1 MKKIF
6 PKAMVFTEGE
16 GCLKIGKKLNIYV
29 ECVDFDDA
37 AEYFSSLVSALYGI
51 GCDKVSGAAD
61 IEIKAGKLE
70 NEEYILD
77 ITEKKITAYAA
88 TKNGAIYALS
98 TLAQLIS
105 NDNGLSAPVC
115 HVEDKPYTEMRGVHF
130 YLPGREKIE
139 SFKRIVD
146 TMAFLKM
153 NTVILEIG
161 GGMQY
166 DKHPEINTAWERF
179 CHQLNNEFPGQGKYR
194 ALQGS
199 DIYWKDSVH
208 TELAD
213 GSYLTKAEVKDIVDY
228 CRKRGM
234 EVIPEI
240 QALSHAYYL
249 CIAHPEIAEMEN
261 DPFPDTYCPNNEK
274 SYELYFDVAE
284 EVIEV
289 IKPKTVSIG
298 HDEIRVLGWCDKCK
312 GKTGHELVGKEILRL
327 HEFYKKKG
335 IRIAMWGESAQTFI
349 NYKGNP
355 VGVKDYSGNNKY
367 GLHYHLP
374 ATYKSLEMLPS
385 DILMLDWYHSLG
397 HASEDCFMER
407 DIDVIYGNFHGSQFG
422 EWEVRSKKKCIKG
435 AEVSSWCV
443 PDEFTFARDGIFFE
457 MMFSSYIL
465 WNSEYTNS
473 DFSGVC
479 REIVRRTPYMR
490 AIMRGNSSHLFAGG
504 KVTPIYKGEKEKET
518 TKISLAD
525 ADVCDKS
532 VKAALSVLGDEVSG
546 VSVDTGAILVKPDV
560 HADSLLFVHNTKE
573 EMKFEPSH
581 LFKDENIWA
590 LGAYAVK
597 YDDGTVEIV
606 PVYYGKEAGWYK
618 YSFDRHRISTDKTG
632 AEIDI
637 DISGDSKSATPCY
650 FTHNH
655 QWFESLCYSTTP
667 IITDNCTAFAYE
679 WENPYPQKKITMIKA
694 INVSQNMNQS
704 VVLFGIMAVKK

>member
-6 PKAMVFTEGE
+6 PKAATFLEGE
-16 GCLKIGKKLNIYV
+16 GCFNIKRELKICIGDEK
-29 ECVDFDDA
+29 FSDA
-37 AEYFSSLVSALYGI
+37 VEYFASLLKTLYNI
-51 GCDKVSGAAD
+51 DCKAVLRCAD
-61 IEIKAGKLE
+61 VEIKEAELDRD
-70 NEEYILD
+70 EYTLD
-77 ITEKKITAYAA
+77 VTDKKIKISASG
-88 TKNGAIYALS
+88 KNGAIYALS
-98 TLAQLIS
+98 TLIQLIER
-105 NDNGLSAPVC
+105 GEAITVPVC

-130 YLPGREKIE
+130 YMPARDKIE

-153 NTVILEIG
+153 NTVILEVG

-166 DKHPEINTAWERF
+166 DRHPEINTAWERF
-179 CHQLNNEFPGQGKYR
+179 CDQLDNKFPGQGKYR

-199 DIYWKDSVH
+199 DVYWKDSVH
-208 TELAD
+208 TELAG

-228 CRKRGM
+228 CRARGM
-234 EVIPEI
+234 DVIPEI
-240 QALSHAYYL
+240 PALSHAYYL
-249 CIAHPEIAEMEN
+249 CIAHPEIAEMQD

-289 IKPKTVSIG
+289 FEPKTVSIG

-355 VGVKDYSGNNKY
+355 VGTKDYSGNNKY

-374 ATYKSLEMLPS
+374 STYKSLEMLPS

-407 DIDVIYGNFHGSQFG
+407 GIDVIYGNFHGSQFG
-422 EWEVRSKKKCIKG
+422 DWDERSKKSCIKG

-457 MMFSSYIL
+457 MMFSAYIL
-465 WNSEYTNS
+465 WNSEYTNA

-479 REIVRRTPYMR
+479 REIVRRTPYLR
-490 AIMRGNSSHLFAGG
+490 AIMRSEPSALFAGG
-504 KVTPIYKGEKEKET
+504 KAHAVYQGDESKAAM
-518 TKISLAD
+518 KINLSE

-532 VKAALSVLGDEVSG
+532 VKAALSSLDNEIYG

-560 HADSLLFVHNTKE
+560 YADSLLFVHNTKQ

-590 LGAYAVK
+590 LGAYAVT
-597 YDDGTVEIV
+597 YEDGTVEIV
-606 PVYYGKEAGWYK
+606 GVYYGKEAGFSK
-618 YSFDRHRISTDKTG
+618 YSFERHRKTTDKNG
-632 AEIDI
+632 VEIDI
-637 DISGDSKSATPCY
+637 DISGDNESATPCY

-667 IITDNCTAFAYE
+667 VITDSCTAFAYE
-679 WENPYPQKKITMIKA
+679 WKNPYPDKKIKKIKA
-694 INVSQNMNQS
+694 INVSQNMEQS
-704 VVLFGIMAVKK
+704 VVLFAIFAVK

>member
-6 PKAMVFTEGE
+6 PKAVTYREDD
-16 GCLKIGKKLNIYV
+16 GCFKIDKKLKISVKD
-29 ECVDFDDA
+29 ESFSEA
-37 AEYFSSLVSALYGI
+37 AEYFASLVKTLYAI
-51 GCDKVSGAAD
+51 DSVRVSECAD
-61 IEIKAGKLE
+61 IELGRGDMG
-70 NEEYILD
+70 NEEYTLD
-77 ITEKKITAYAA
+77 VTENKISITAAD
-88 TKNGAIYALS
+88 KGGAIYALS
-98 TLAQLIS
+98 TLIQLI
-105 NDNGLSAPVC
+105 NNENGFTVPST

-130 YLPGREKIE
+130 YMPARDKIE

-153 NTVILEIG
+153 NTVILEVG

-166 DKHPEINTAWERF
+166 DRHPEINTAWERF
-179 CHQLNNEFPGQGKYR
+179 CDQLNNKFPGQGKYR

-199 DIYWKDSVH
+199 DVYWKDSVH
-208 TELAD
+208 TELAG
-213 GSYLTKAEVKDIVDY
+213 GSYLTKEEVRDLVCY
-228 CRKRGM
+228 CRSRGM
-234 EVIPEI
+234 EVIPEV
-240 QALSHAYYL
+240 QALSHSYYL
-249 CIAHPEIAEMEN
+249 CIAHPEIAERQD
-261 DPFPDTYCPNNEK
+261 DPFPDTYCPSNEK

-289 IKPKTVSIG
+289 FKPKTVSIG

-312 GKTGHELVGKEILRL
+312 EKTGHELVGKEILRL
-327 HEFYKKKG
+327 YEFYKKKG

-374 ATYKSLEMLPS
+374 STYKSLDMFPS

-407 DIDVIYGNFHGSQFG
+407 GIDVIYGNFHGSQFG
-422 EWEVRSKKKCIKG
+422 DWDERSKKNCIKG

-465 WNSEYTNS
+465 WNSEYTNA
-473 DFSGVC
+473 DFSDVC
-479 REIVRRTPYMR
+479 HEIVRRTPYLR
-490 AIMRGNSSHLFAGG
+490 AIMRGEPSALFAGG
-504 KVTPIYKGEKEKET
+504 GVTPLYKGDDSKAAM
-518 TKISLAD
+518 KIKLSD
-525 ADVCDKS
+525 ADISDKR
-532 VKAALSVLGDEVSG
+532 VKTALSVFGDELSG
-546 VSVDTGAILVKPDV
+546 VSVDTGAILVKPDAY
-560 HADSLLFVHNTKE
+560 ADSLLFLHNTKE

-590 LGAYAVK
+590 LGAYAVT
-597 YDDGTVEIV
+597 YEDGTVEIV
-606 PVYYGKEAGWYK
+606 GVYYGKEAGWSK
-618 YSFDRHRISTDKTG
+618 YSFERHRKSTDKNG

-637 DISGDSKSATPCY
+637 DVSGDNKSATPCY

-667 IITDNCTAFAYE
+667 VITDTCTAFAYE
-679 WENPYPQKKITMIKA
+679 WKNPYPEKKISKIKA
-694 INVSQNMNQS
+694 INVSQNMEQS
-704 VVLFGIMAVKK
+704 VVLFAILSVK